1 MVNNETAQN
10 VHEAIER
17 SVNESLD
24 ASIVIGARG
33 SLNTDVQDCVFKSM
47 WVDENKLLYG
57 LVGAFETEPK
67 FESLVLRALTVKN
80 VIDNGEY

>member
-33 SLNTDVQDCVFKSM
+33 SLDPDVPDCVVRSV
-47 WVDENKLLYG
+47 WGEESKLLYG
-57 LVGAFETEPK
+57 LVRALESEPEFEA
-67 FESLVLRALTVKN
+67 LVLDAITLKN
-80 VIDNGEY
+80 IREDMED

>member
-17 SVNESLD
+17 SVNESID

-33 SLNTDVQDCVFKSM
+33 SLDPDVPDCVVKSV
-47 WVDENKLLYG
+47 WGEENKLLYG
-57 LVGAFETEPK
+57 LVGALESDPEFEA
-67 FESLVLRALTVKN
+67 LVLEALTLKN
-80 VIDNGEY
+80 IIENMED

>member
-33 SLNTDVQDCVFKSM
+33 SLDSDVPDCVVRSV
-47 WVDENKLLYG
+47 WGEESKLLYG
-57 LVGAFETEPK
+57 LVRALESEPEFEA
-67 FESLVLRALTVKN
+67 LVLDAITLKN
-80 VIDNGEY
+80 IREGMED

>member
-24 ASIVIGARG
+24 ASIVIGTRG
-33 SLNTDVQDCVFKSM
+33 SLKPDVQDCVFKSM
-47 WVDENKLLYG
+47 WGEESKLLYG
-57 LVGAFETEPK
+57 LVRALESEPEFEA
-67 FESLVLRALTVKN
+67 LVLDALTLKN
-80 VIDNGEY
+80 IRKDMED